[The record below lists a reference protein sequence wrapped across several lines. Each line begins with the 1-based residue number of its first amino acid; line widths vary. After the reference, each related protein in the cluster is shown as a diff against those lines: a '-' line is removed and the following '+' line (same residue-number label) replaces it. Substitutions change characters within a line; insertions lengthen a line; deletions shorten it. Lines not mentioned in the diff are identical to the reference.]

1 MNQGRMTECASPRDL
16 KHTLKEVCYE
26 IETSDQRAARTLLAS
41 QPGVLS
47 VEPYGAKLHLFLA
60 PGQFP
65 EALHAVLNQPAT
77 FRVIVPSLEDVF
89 IGLVR
94 KSQNAA

>member
-1 MNQGRMTECASPRDL
+1 
-16 KHTLKEVCYE
+16 VCYE
-26 IETSDQRAARTLLAS
+26 IETSDQRAAKALLAV

-60 PGQFP
+60 PGQWP
-65 EALHAVLNQPAT
+65 EALQAVLNQPAT

-89 IGLVR
+89 IALVR
-94 KSQNAA
+94 KSESAGNSQNAA

>member
-1 MNQGRMTECASPRDL
+1 MIRCESPQAL

-26 IETSDQRAARTLLAS
+26 IEISDQRAAKALLAS

-65 EALHAVLNQPAT
+65 DALQAMLSQPST

-89 IGLVR
+89 IGLIR
-94 KSQNAA
+94 KSQNDSQHGA